1 MSVLENMHASE
12 AFKVILKEG
21 MFEKLTTEQFRT
33 VRRRIIE
40 CILATDMANH
50 GKNLNEMKVK
60 FESFDIFD
68 GNNVDLLI
76 LPDNANNATL
86 KNNENVQMILS
97 ECVHTADISNPAKM
111 NSIFIKWT
119 EILYQEFFTQ
129 GDTEKELGKNPSFL
143 CDRETTNIYK
153 SQVGFLKFVVIK
165 QFETMYNVMP
175 EIKIYLDNIK
185 MNLKYSEDQVEL
197 EIYS

>member
-1 MSVLENMHASE
+1 VSVLENMHASE

-21 MFEKLTTEQFRT
+21 MFEKLTSEQFRT

-40 CILATDMANH
+40 CILATDMANYVR
-50 GKNLNEMKVK
+50 NLNEMRVK
-60 FESFDIFD
+60 FESFDIVD
-68 GNNVDLLI
+68 GNNVNKLI
-76 LPDNANNATL
+76 LPEKADNAIL

-97 ECVHTADISNPAKM
+97 GCVRTADISNPAKM

-119 EILYQEFFTQ
+119 EIIYQEFFTQ
-129 GDTEKELGKNPSFL
+129 GNKEKELGNNPSFL

-153 SQVGFLKFVVIK
+153 SQIGFLKFVVIK

-185 MNLKYSEDQVEL
+185 MNLKYSEDHVEL
-197 EIYS
+197 ENK